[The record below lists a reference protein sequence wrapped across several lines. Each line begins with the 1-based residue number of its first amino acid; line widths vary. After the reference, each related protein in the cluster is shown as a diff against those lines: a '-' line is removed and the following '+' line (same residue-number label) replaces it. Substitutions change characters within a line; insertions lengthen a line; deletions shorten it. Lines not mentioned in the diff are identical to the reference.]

1 MDSKGPVRGKFVKKV
16 KKSRTKKNAWST
28 IWIHRAPTDSMQLMT
43 SWDFGLLTASTAGII
58 STTKSPSFATY
69 ATEFSAVSSL
79 FSEIK
84 LLRAVLVVNAIN
96 PRSATN
102 IHGKATIGWTPTFN
116 VTTASAPATIA
127 SVINL
132 SGYRYLETA
141 RVQHYEIPAYTNN
154 HVWAAISSTNPAVDA
169 GDCGSWFVYSDVLT
183 NNANY
188 FSCQA
193 HCLYAFKGRI

>member
-1 MDSKGPVRGKFVKKV
+1 MAIMS
-16 KKSRTKKNAWST
+16 
-28 IWIHRAPTDSMQLMT
+28 

-58 STTKSPSFATY
+58 STTKSPSFSTY

-84 LLRAVLVVNAIN
+84 LLRAVLVINAIN
-96 PRSATN
+96 PRSTTN
-102 IHGKATIGWTPTFN
+102 IHGKVSIGWTQTFN

-132 SGYRYLETA
+132 SGFRYLETA

-169 GDCGSWFVYSDVLT
+169 GDCGSWFLYSDVLT

-188 FSCQA
+188 FSCQC
-193 HCLYAFKGRI
+193 HCMYAFKGRI

>member
-1 MDSKGPVRGKFVKKV
+1 MDRKSHAPVRKSKPQRSKKKV
-16 KKSRTKKNAWST
+16 WST
-28 IWIHRAPTDSMQLMT
+28 RWIHQAPTDSMSLMT

-79 FSEIK
+79 FSEIR
-84 LLRAVLVVNAIN
+84 LVRAVLVVNAIN
-96 PRSATN
+96 PRSTTN
-102 IHGKATIGWTPTFN
+102 IHGKVSVGWTQTFN
-116 VTTASAPATIA
+116 VTTASNPATIA

-132 SGYRYLETA
+132 SGFRYLETA

-169 GDCGSWFVYSDVLT
+169 GDCGSWFFYSDVLT
-183 NNANY
+183 NNVNY

-193 HCLYAFKGRI
+193 HCIFAFKSRI